1 MEKSKIE
8 FRQRRDLGEVIS
20 TTMQFIIQNFLH
32 LNGYLLMLAAPFI
45 LIGLMIA
52 KLIPTDWEIILDR
65 APLEILGY
73 MLSSLGL
80 FFLFFVV
87 LTTVL
92 YRYLSL
98 YERKGAKAFNL
109 EELLGESLKA
119 LPNVLGTFVGIGL
132 LTLLTIIAMGILVGG
147 LGSVFGQAGF
157 LVSVLLL
164 LLLLIPVVY
173 VSIHLFFI
181 FIIRLEERMSF
192 VKGIKRSF
200 YLLKG
205 YFWESFGVLIVCS
218 LIQAAISYAVLIP
231 LGIFGFTG
239 DLFDITNSNPEA
251 SSNALLIYYGINFGL
266 NIFTSIIPILATS
279 LQYYNLVEHKE
290 SKGLAAQ
297 IETIGTN
304 KDASSDEEQY

>member
-45 LIGLMIA
+45 LIGLMLT
-52 KLIPTDWEIILDR
+52 KLMPNDWEVLLNSN
-65 APLEILGY
+65 PESILGY
-73 MLSSLGL
+73 IFSAVGL
-80 FFLFFVV
+80 FSLFFVV

-92 YRYLSL
+92 YKYLSL
-98 YERKGAKAFNL
+98 YERKGAKSFNL
-109 EELLGESLKA
+109 DELFQASLKA
-119 LPNVLGTFVGIGL
+119 LPNVLGTFLGFAL
-132 LTLLTIIAMGILVGG
+132 LTVMASLVIGVLVGFLSVSFG
-147 LGSVFGQAGF
+147 LGGV
-157 LVSVLLL
+157 LVSLLL
-164 LLLLIPVVY
+164 FLLLLIPLVY
-173 VSIHLFFI
+173 FIIHLAFV
-181 FIIRLEERMSF
+181 FIIRLEERVGF
-192 VKGIKRSF
+192 VKGVQRSF
-200 YLLKG
+200 LLVKG

-218 LIQAAISYAVLIP
+218 LIQTAVSYAVLIP

-239 DLFDITNSNPEA
+239 DLFDLTNNPEA
-251 SSNALLIYYGINFGL
+251 NSNALLIYYGVSFGL
-266 NIFTSIIPILATS
+266 NIFTSIIPILAIS
-279 LQYYNLVEHKE
+279 LQYYNLVERKE